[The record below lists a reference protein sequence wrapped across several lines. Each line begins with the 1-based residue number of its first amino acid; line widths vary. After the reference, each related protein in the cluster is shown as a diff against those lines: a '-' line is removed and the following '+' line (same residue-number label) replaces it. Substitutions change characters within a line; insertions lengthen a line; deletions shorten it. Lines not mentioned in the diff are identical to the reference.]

1 MNGAATEAIG
11 YKKSTKS
18 EWLSKDTW
26 NTIEE
31 RKQLKKNFLAAKS
44 PRLKE
49 RAAALYREKDKE
61 VKKSA
66 RKDKRIYTD
75 KLAERAQRAAEMK
88 DMKTVY
94 QITKKLRGDHG
105 PKQDLPV
112 KAEDGSAITEEKAK
126 LERWKEHFEKIL
138 NRSHSPITPDI
149 REAETDLEIEMGPIT
164 LNEVN
169 NAIHKLKNDKAP
181 GEDGVYP
188 EMLKAD
194 EKEILQ
200 RTLQD
205 I

>member
-94 QITKKLRGDHG
+94 QIDQGGFLISYFHLST
-105 PKQDLPV
+105 PPY
-112 KAEDGSAITEEKAK
+112 
-126 LERWKEHFEKIL
+126 LEVFQNFLLK
-138 NRSHSPITPDI
+138 
-149 REAETDLEIEMGPIT
+149 T
-164 LNEVN
+164 LTHH
-169 NAIHKLKNDKAP
+169 IPSLF
-181 GEDGVYP
+181 Y
-188 EMLKAD
+188 
-194 EKEILQ
+194 
-200 RTLQD
+200 
-205 I
+205 